1 MNHTVLKMPD
11 NLATQHSKLRSLEL
25 FLERLEQRLDRA
37 LDGNNILLPCGGLVQ
52 KSLADVERAKR
63 YCNILLSRMNVL
75 VMGRSFAHK
84 AALINE
90 IVKERMISD
99 NLYHSIIHQE
109 DIVATYTLSY
119 DTSRRHDTPPTDAQ
133 LQDIFE
139 RLTTTHKHITAE
151 RNEILPEN
159 IEHSHIIAPTTPIR
173 AA

>member
-11 NLATQHSKLRSLEL
+11 ILATQHSKLRSLEL

-90 IVKERMISD
+90 IVKVYLSNFRKQRM
-99 NLYHSIIHQE
+99 
-109 DIVATYTLSY
+109 
-119 DTSRRHDTPPTDAQ
+119 
-133 LQDIFE
+133 F
-139 RLTTTHKHITAE
+139 
-151 RNEILPEN
+151 
-159 IEHSHIIAPTTPIR
+159 
-173 AA
+173 